1 MESTVA
7 LPCGPRRLLIAGA
20 RRVSAPSRPDSDQP
34 EANAA
39 KTAFLQACER
49 PVYPDPRVAGK
60 GILWRGHANQGRC
73 QPGRRAVLEETKVPS
88 DITYSTPNGAF
99 SQARSGLKIVDITLF
114 FNHLTLAVFVKQYE
128 SKRER
133 SSEKRVL
140 VFAQEKPE
148 ILAPNFEEEEVGND
162 RQIDVH
168 QTSLNIE

>member
-1 MESTVA
+1 
-7 LPCGPRRLLIAGA
+7 
-20 RRVSAPSRPDSDQP
+20 
-34 EANAA
+34 
-39 KTAFLQACER
+39 
-49 PVYPDPRVAGK
+49 
-60 GILWRGHANQGRC
+60 
-73 QPGRRAVLEETKVPS
+73 
-88 DITYSTPNGAF
+88 
-99 SQARSGLKIVDITLF
+99 LKIVDITLF